1 MSFYGIPIILKEG
14 TSVESKE
21 TALSENISA
30 IRSISEA
37 VKSTLG
43 PKGLSKMLVDSIGD
57 VTVTNDSYTILDEI
71 EVEHPAGKI
80 VVQLSKI
87 MNKNVGD
94 GVTKAIILLGELL
107 KYGKELLDQKVHP
120 NLILNGYHKS
130 ILKIEEISQDLTK
143 KISID
148 EKTLK
153 KIARTA
159 LSTKMTFGATEKISD
174 IVSKAI
180 QHVIEKRGEQD
191 YVDLDL
197 IQIMKKEGESLENSS
212 FVNGMIIDKEVVND
226 SMPKSIKNAKIAL
239 IDHSL
244 EITKTEFDAD
254 IRIVDPSQIQA
265 FKQQEDDLLH
275 ALIQKIVDTGANV
288 VFCQK
293 GIDDLAQYYL
303 SKHNIMAIR
312 RIKRS
317 DLRKLM
323 KTTNSNIITDIKSIQ
338 VSDLGN
344 AGSVEERM
352 VGKDKMLFVEEC
364 KNPKSVSILIRGGT
378 RHIVEDVE
386 RAVKNALNV
395 LKNTVEDPFVVPG
408 AGAIEIELSKHL
420 LEYAKSIDT
429 RESIAV
435 EAFSKSIEAIPIT
448 LAENT
453 GMDPMDMLAKLHSK
467 HDQENGENY
476 GINLNTKRIVN
487 SFTQDVIEPR
497 KIILQ
502 ALKSATEMSMMILRI
517 DEVIS
522 ASKGSGGPN
531 MPQSPQDDMDD

>member
-14 TSVESKE
+14 TSVESRE

-37 VKSTLG
+37 VKSTFG

-71 EVEHPAGKI
+71 EIEHPAGKM

-87 MNKNVGD
+87 MNNNVGD

-107 KYGKELLDQKVHP
+107 KYGKELLDQKLHP
-120 NLILNGYHKS
+120 NVILSGYQKAAHKAREIIKDLAVENALEES
-130 ILKIEEISQDLTK
+130 VLKNIA
-143 KISID
+143 
-148 EKTLK
+148 KTA
-153 KIARTA
+153 I
-159 LSTKMTFGATEKISD
+159 STKTTFGAEDQIAD
-174 IVSKAI
+174 IVTQACN
-180 QHVIEKRGEQD
+180 QVLEKRGKKN

-197 IQIMKKEGESLENSS
+197 IQIMKKEGESLQNSS
-212 FVNGMIIDKEVVND
+212 FINGMIIDKEVVND
-226 SMPKSIKNAKIAL
+226 SMPKVIKNAKIAL
-239 IDHSL
+239 LDHSL

-265 FKQQEDDLLH
+265 FKQQEDDILH
-275 ALIQKIVDTGANV
+275 TLIQKIVDTGANV

-293 GIDDLAQYYL
+293 GIDDIAQYYL
-303 SKHNIMAIR
+303 SQHNIMAIR

-323 KTTNSNIITDIKSIQ
+323 KTTDAKIITDIKTINS
-338 VSDLGN
+338 SDLGK
-344 AGSVEERM
+344 AGSVEERQ
-352 VGKDKMLFVEEC
+352 VSKDKMIFVEDCE
-364 KNPKSVSILIRGGT
+364 NPKASSILIRGGT
-378 RHIVEDVE
+378 RHVIEDVE
-386 RAVKNALNV
+386 RGLKNALNV
-395 LKNTVEDPFVVPG
+395 LKTTMEDPFIVPG

-420 LEYAKSIDT
+420 LKFAKSIST

-453 GMDPMDMLAKLHSK
+453 GIEPMEILAKLHSK
-467 HDQENGENY
+467 HEQPSGKNY
-476 GINLNTKRIVN
+476 GINLKTKGLFDSMKHN
-487 SFTQDVIEPR
+487 VIEPR
-497 KIILQ
+497 KVISQ
-502 ALKSATEMSMMILRI
+502 ALQSATEMSMMILRI

-522 ASKGSGGPN
+522 ASKGGGGPR
-531 MPQSPQDDMDD
+531 MPQSSHDDYDD